1 MMAFMPSEELEAYLT
16 QSVSF
21 HTFTRYTITEP
32 DRLRQEAALIR
43 EKGFSVDNEEHE
55 YGVKCVGV
63 PVLLPESSQVAAFS
77 ASCPASAFD
86 GSDLEQ
92 KAKALK
98 EASFLMRERLRTLA

>member
-32 DRLRQEAALIR
+32 DRLRQETALIR

-63 PVLLPESSQVAAFS
+63 PVLLPESSQIAAFS
-77 ASCPASAFD
+77 ASGPASAFA
-86 GSDLEQ
+86 GSNLEQ

>member
-21 HTFTRYTITEP
+21 HTLYTIYHNRAGPAETGS
-32 DRLRQEAALIR
+32 RLDSR
-43 EKGFSVDNEEHE
+43 KGFSVDNEEHE

-77 ASCPASAFD
+77 ASGPASAFD

-98 EASFLMRERLRTLA
+98 EASF

>member
-77 ASCPASAFD
+77 ASGPASAFD
-86 GSDLEQ
+86 DLEQ

>member
-1 MMAFMPSEELEAYLT
+1 M
-16 QSVSF
+16 
-21 HTFTRYTITEP
+21 
-32 DRLRQEAALIR
+32 
-43 EKGFSVDNEEHE
+43 DNEEHE

-77 ASCPASAFD
+77 ASGPASAFD

-98 EASFLMRERLRTLA
+98 EAVFFKCGKGSEPLREGSLRIPV